1 MIRERCACCAQALS
15 SYTRIALT
23 SLQSWG
29 SPHAFVVQFLIEPLL
44 TYLFF
49 YCFGIQLSDSSL
61 SVLTAAFVGSAWILA
76 LQCSANIVAFDR
88 FNGTMSLL
96 TLLPRRSTA
105 LFIWRAIVI
114 SSICFLSSLVTT
126 GISLWLTG
134 FEMLSLLPLL
144 VLLLFFATV
153 GGSVFGALGS
163 VVGLFFSDG
172 FAVTNI
178 FLILFPLIGGSV
190 VPLVYFPDML
200 TKVLHTLP
208 LCWLTDAARSLW
220 SGQILD
226 VILCVWCAVALLILW
241 IAVTIL
247 LWEFSVCVQRKT
259 GHIEGMGI

>member
-1 MIRERCACCAQALS
+1 MIRERCACCAQVLS

-96 TLLPRRSTA
+96 TLSPRRSTA

-114 SSICFLSSLVTT
+114 LSICFLSSLVTA

-134 FEMLSLLPLL
+134 FEMLSLLPRLG
-144 VLLLFFATV
+144 LLLFFRY
-153 GGSVFGALGS
+153 GG
-163 VVGLFFSDG
+163 
-172 FAVTNI
+172 
-178 FLILFPLIGGSV
+178 
-190 VPLVYFPDML
+190 
-200 TKVLHTLP
+200 
-208 LCWLTDAARSLW
+208 R
-220 SGQILD
+220 
-226 VILCVWCAVALLILW
+226 
-241 IAVTIL
+241 
-247 LWEFSVCVQRKT
+247 
-259 GHIEGMGI
+259 